1 MTRSLGTTLGQ
12 PTAVSANVQRTR
24 LGLGRVR
31 RSLIS
36 VQLLLAAALVT
47 ALLPGQVAEKA
58 NQGYQTEE
66 QRARVARKLDNPD
79 RVERQ
84 KPAELLEALKIT
96 EGDIVADI
104 GTGVGFM
111 LPYLVDAVG
120 PGGTVWAED
129 IQDDFLSQVK
139 EKIKANGW
147 SNVKT
152 VKGAQKDVNLPAGSL
167 DLAFILDVY
176 HHLNYPEET
185 MTTVHKAVK
194 PGGRLIVIDFYRS
207 REHPRM
213 SKERRLNHIR
223 LDRDGFASEIEAVGF
238 RLERHFDHLP
248 HQYALVFRKDG

>member
-1 MTRSLGTTLGQ
+1 MKRFSSGAAYR
-12 PTAVSANVQRTR
+12 PTVSF
-24 LGLGRVR
+24 GLIV
-31 RSLIS
+31 
-36 VQLLLAAALVT
+36 AAALV
-47 ALLPGQVAEKA
+47 AVLLPAQVAEKA

-79 RVERQ
+79 RVARQ

-120 PGGTVWAED
+120 AGGTVWAQD
-129 IQDDFLSQVK
+129 IQDDFLSKVK
-139 EKIKANGW
+139 EKIVADGW
-147 SNVKT
+147 SMNVKI
-152 VKGAQKDVNLPAGSL
+152 VKGAQKDVKLPASSL

-185 MTTVHKAVK
+185 MATVHKAVK
-194 PGGRLIVIDFYRS
+194 PGGRLVVIDFYRS

-213 SKERRLNHIR
+213 SEERRMNHIR
-223 LDRDGFASEIEAVGF
+223 LDRDGFAAEIEAVGF

-248 HQYALVFRKDG
+248 HQYVLVFRKDG

>member
-1 MTRSLGTTLGQ
+1 MKRFSSGAAYR
-12 PTAVSANVQRTR
+12 PTVNF
-24 LGLGRVR
+24 GLIV
-31 RSLIS
+31 
-36 VQLLLAAALVT
+36 AAALV
-47 ALLPGQVAEKA
+47 AVLLPAQVAEKA

-79 RVERQ
+79 RVARQ

-129 IQDDFLSQVK
+129 IQDDFLSKVN
-139 EKIKANGW
+139 EKIKSNGW

-152 VKGAQKDVNLPAGSL
+152 VKGAQKDVKLSASSL

-185 MTTVHKAVK
+185 MATVYKAVK
-194 PGGRLIVIDFYRS
+194 PGGRLVVVDFYRS
-207 REHPRM
+207 REHSRM

-248 HQYALVFRKDG
+248 HQYALVFRKGG